1 MGVVIH
7 TIPLGFDNTYIVK
20 DQGIIMIDGGEPKK
34 SKAFI
39 KGLEEASIRP
49 EDIKLIILTHGHWDH
64 IGPGVKP

>member
-49 EDIKLIILTHGHWDH
+49 EDIKLRGILGTS
-64 IGPGVKP
+64 IGLLVDNCL